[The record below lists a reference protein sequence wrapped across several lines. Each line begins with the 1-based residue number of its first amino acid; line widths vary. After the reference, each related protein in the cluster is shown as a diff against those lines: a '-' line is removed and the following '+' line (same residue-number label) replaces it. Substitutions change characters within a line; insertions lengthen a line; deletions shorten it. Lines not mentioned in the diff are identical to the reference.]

1 MSKYAVFS
9 KPKSGGNNR
18 IHRPS
23 VVSSRISNAIEQSKR
38 IKGFYIIIELPDTF
52 RDSRRVRFSA
62 NHLLFESKIVFTNF
76 FRKV

>member
-9 KPKSGGNNR
+9 KPRFSGNTK

-23 VVSSRISNAIEQSKR
+23 VVSNTIANAIRHSKR
-38 IKGFYIIIELPDTF
+38 IKGFYIIIELPDEF
-52 RDSRRVRFSA
+52 RDSRRIRFTA
-62 NHLLFESKIVFTNF
+62 KYLLFESKIVFTNF